1 MDTNKTITI
10 SETVADLLLNIQE
23 DLTELRSVSAAVS
36 KQYLSPHDV
45 ERDYRIKR
53 SLQAKL
59 RMDKKYGPPYVRP
72 SGARIVLYNKE
83 EFEKWL
89 EEWRVS

>member
-1 MDTNKTITI
+1 MDTQKTITI
-10 SETVADLLLNIQE
+10 SETVADLLLNIKE
-23 DLTELRSVSAAVS
+23 DLAEIKSASNAAS
-36 KQYLSPHDV
+36 RQYISPHDV

-59 RMDKKYGPPYVRP
+59 RMDKEDGPPYVRP
-72 SGARIVLYNKE
+72 SGSRIVLYNRE